1 MDKESMLRIENL
13 TKSYSGTVVL
23 NSVSMEIKKGE
34 IHALIGENGAGKSTL
49 CKMIAGAIEPTKGT
63 IIIRGN
69 AYERLTPKKAKEE
82 GVTMV
87 YQEFNL
93 ISEMTVYENLF
104 VGKEVRKG
112 VFTDKKKMMEMSR
125 NIFREMGVDIDCTER
140 IKDIS
145 VAYCQLVEIA
155 KALLEDSRLLILD
168 EPTAPLTTKEI
179 EILFRVLGKL
189 KGRGISMIYISHR
202 LEEIFQ
208 ICDRITVLRDGSF
221 IESLDTEGTTKE
233 ELIRLMIGR
242 ELSQEFPKRH
252 KEADY
257 DGTETVLKVEGLT
270 NGKLKNVS
278 FELKRGEILGIAG
291 LVGAGR
297 TETARAIF
305 GADSITE
312 GEIYIRGK
320 RVRVKSPL
328 QAIRQGIGLIPED
341 RKRQGVMLLQPIS
354 DNISLV
360 VIKELSKRLLVN
372 NKKEKELLDKEIN
385 MLNIKLASVKQ
396 PVESLSGGNQQKVVL
411 AKWLATKCDILIFD
425 EPTRGIDVGAKKE
438 IYDFLFQL
446 KREGK
451 SVILISSEMSEI
463 LNLSDRILVMYEGR
477 MTGEIGYK
485 EATQEL
491 VLRKASG
498 M

>member
-1 MDKESMLRIENL
+1 
-13 TKSYSGTVVL
+13 
-23 NSVSMEIKKGE
+23 
-34 IHALIGENGAGKSTL
+34 
-49 CKMIAGAIEPTKGT
+49 
-63 IIIRGN
+63 
-69 AYERLTPKKAKEE
+69 
-82 GVTMV
+82 MV

-104 VGKEVRKG
+104 VGKEIRKG
-112 VFTDKKKMMEMSR
+112 IFTDKNKMMEMSR
-125 NIFREMGVDIDCTER
+125 NIFREMGVDIDCTEK

-179 EILFRVLGKL
+179 ELLFRVLGKL
-189 KGRGISMIYISHR
+189 KDRGISMIYISHR

-208 ICDRITVLRDGSF
+208 ICDRITVLRDGNY
-221 IESLDTEGTTKE
+221 IASLDTKGTTKE

-242 ELSQEFPKRH
+242 ELSQEFPKRLL
-252 KEADY
+252 EAEC
-257 DGTETVLKVEGLT
+257 DGTKTVLKVEGLT

-278 FELKRGEILGIAG
+278 FELKQGEILGIAG

-305 GADSITE
+305 GADTITE
-312 GEIYIRGK
+312 GEIYIKGK
-320 RVRVKSPL
+320 KVKVKSPL
-328 QAIRQGIGLIPED
+328 QAIRHGIGLIPED
-341 RKRQGVMLLQPIS
+341 RKRQGVMLWQSVS

-360 VIKELSKRLLVN
+360 VIQELAGRLLVN
-372 NKKEKELLDKEIN
+372 NKKEKALLDKEIN
-385 MLNIKLASVKQ
+385 MLNIKLQSVKQ

-438 IYDFLFQL
+438 IYDFLFRL
-446 KREGK
+446 KKEGK

-477 MTGEIGYK
+477 MTGELGYK
-485 EATQEL
+485 DATQEL